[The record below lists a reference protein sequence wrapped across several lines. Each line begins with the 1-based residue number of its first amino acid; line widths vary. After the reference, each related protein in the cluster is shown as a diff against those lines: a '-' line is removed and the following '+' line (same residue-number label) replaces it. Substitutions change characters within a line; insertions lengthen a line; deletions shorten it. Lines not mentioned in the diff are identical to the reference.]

1 VEVPSRR
8 GGAVSRLPD
17 PPEGVSWAGMSP
29 SRPGISRP
37 VRALLAP
44 VLVPVLAASLLSA
57 CATPPPPEPEEPR
70 VNVSRAE
77 EIAVG
82 ERAFGPAVQAQGG
95 AWSVDPAVAAYVDE
109 VGWAVARESERPD
122 LPYAFVVLDTPEP
135 TAWALP
141 SGKIG
146 ISRALLAELSSE
158 AELAALL
165 AHEVAHAGVRRGT
178 RRLEQQILLNLGN
191 AGVLTGVGEQQEEL
205 VVGPARVGV
214 TLIRRRYDAPEELDA
229 DRQAMEAM
237 SRAGYDP
244 AAAVTLLEDLLGR
257 RNAREP
263 GWQAGLLGAHPP
275 TPERIAAARRTAAAL
290 PRGGTV
296 GTKRHE
302 AMVAPI
308 RAARPAYE
316 LAAEA
321 ELDLG
326 MGDMEAGLAKARE
339 AAEMEPREA
348 EFVSL
353 EAQALLLDKRWD
365 EAVAAADR
373 AVALDPDDFR
383 PWQMRGLAR
392 KGAGD
397 AAGARRDLARSI
409 DLLPLATSLLNLA
422 ELELDADETEP
433 AREHLR
439 LAAGTGSPA
448 AIEAAGMLTRM
459 EIGEIP
465 GRYVSVGVGVQRDG
479 YLYLIVENRSP
490 LRIRDVTV
498 SVTLPDTGEGPVTT
512 EFTYPGPFEPLRRT
526 RRVTDYGPVPR
537 DAGVGARAEV
547 TAAALVEEPEDEA
560 PEDGD
565 GETGGAAVP
574 DPGAADVPGL

>member
-1 VEVPSRR
+1 
-8 GGAVSRLPD
+8 
-17 PPEGVSWAGMSP
+17 
-29 SRPGISRP
+29 
-37 VRALLAP
+37 
-44 VLVPVLAASLLSA
+44 LAASLLSA
-57 CATPPPPEPEEPR
+57 CATAPPPPEPEESR
-70 VNVSRAE
+70 ANVSRAE

-82 ERAFGPAVQAQGG
+82 KRAFGPAVQAQGG
-95 AWSVDPAVAAYVDE
+95 AWRVDPAVGAYLDE
-109 VGWAVARESERPD
+109 VGRAVARESERPD
-122 LPYAFVVLDTPEP
+122 LPYAFVVLDTSTP

-146 ISRALLAELSSE
+146 VSRALLAALSSE

-165 AHEVAHAGVRRGT
+165 AHEVAHAEVRRGT
-178 RRLEQQILLNLGN
+178 RRLEHQILLDLGN
-191 AGVLTGVGEQQEEL
+191 AGVLTGVGEQQGEL

-214 TLIRRRYDAPEELDA
+214 TLTRRRYDAGEELEA
-229 DRQAMEAM
+229 DRKAMQAM

-244 AAAVTLLEDLLGR
+244 SAAMTLLEDLMRR

-263 GWQAGLLGAHPP
+263 GWERGLLAAHPP
-275 TPERIAAARRTAAAL
+275 TPQRIEAARRIADAL

-296 GTKRHE
+296 GAERHT

-308 RAARPAYE
+308 RAAEPAYA

-326 MGDMEAGLAKARE
+326 MGDMETGLAKARE
-339 AAEMEPREA
+339 AASLEPREA
-348 EFVSL
+348 GFVSL

-397 AAGARRDLARSI
+397 AAGAREDLARSI
-409 DLLPLATSLLNLA
+409 ELLPLATSLLNLA
-422 ELELDADETEP
+422 KLELEADETEA
-433 AREHLR
+433 ARRHLR
-439 LAAGTGSPA
+439 QAAGTGSPA
-448 AIEAAGMLTRM
+448 SIEAGEMLTRM
-459 EIGEIP
+459 EIGEVP

-479 YLYLIVENRSP
+479 YLYLVVENRSP

-526 RRVTDYGPVPR
+526 RRVTDYGPVSQA
-537 DAGVGARAEV
+537 AGMGARAEV
-547 TAAALVEEPEDEA
+547 TAAALVAEPDDAA
-560 PEDGD
+560 PQDAD
-565 GETGGAAVP
+565 GETGDAGAP
-574 DPGAADVPGL
+574 DAGAPDVPEL